1 MTDTPQFDLRASAR
15 AEALARCEAADMVL
29 DPDPIETLLDNLM
42 DGVTAALN
50 RAGLDEQVLQW
61 AATHQAGL
69 RRLAD
74 NDAVIIARDDLEETV
89 SVLEDYESTV
99 TRIDDEPLEGRDA
112 RILGV
117 EDGWCSAPTSYEWD
131 RLHERGRE
139 AVRST
144 KAILERS

>member
-1 MTDTPQFDLRASAR
+1 MTDKPEFDLRASAR

-29 DPDPIETLLDNLM
+29 DLDRIETLLDTLL
-42 DGVTAALN
+42 DGVTAVLN
-50 RAGLDEQVLQW
+50 RAGLDEQVLRW
-61 AATHQAGL
+61 AATHQAGM
-69 RRLAD
+69 RRLAE

-89 SVLEDYESTV
+89 SVLEDYEGAV
-99 TRIDDEPLEGRDA
+99 ARIDDEPLEGRDA

-144 KAILERS
+144 KELLERS